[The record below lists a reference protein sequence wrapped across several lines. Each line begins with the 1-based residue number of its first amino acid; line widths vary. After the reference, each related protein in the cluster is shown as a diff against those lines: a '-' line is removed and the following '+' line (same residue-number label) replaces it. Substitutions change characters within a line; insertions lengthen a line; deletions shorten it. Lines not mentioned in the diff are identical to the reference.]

1 MSKEVILVINAGS
14 SSIKYKVFDKQS
26 DQVLASGQCEKIA
39 NPMGIF
45 SIKINGKEDV
55 VELPIPNHSVG
66 IKKMLD
72 ELKNKNVISS
82 LDEIKGIGH
91 RVVMGGRKYDQS
103 IVIDDDVLKV
113 LTEYIPLAPLHNPPE
128 IDTIKEFQ
136 KMLPNVKNI
145 AVFDTSFHT
154 SIPAVN
160 NYALNQE
167 TVKKYGIYRYG
178 MHGTSYR
185 YITQHVQSILN
196 KKDLNLIIC
205 HIGNGASMC
214 CVKNSKSYDTTMGFT
229 PLDGL
234 VMGTRCG
241 NADPSIALFLIRQGW
256 TADQVD
262 NMFNKQSGLKGFTG
276 KNDFRDVNE
285 LASQGNEDAKLVI
298 DMFINRVA
306 NYIAWYA
313 NELENK
319 IDAIIF
325 TAGVGENS
333 NNTVKTIINKAKVL
347 NLTIDD
353 NAFNNKYSDY
363 RLVSTSSSQVP
374 VYQVRTDE
382 ELMIEQDVKS
392 LAK

>member
-1 MSKEVILVINAGS
+1 MKEVILVINAGS
-14 SSIKYKVFDKQS
+14 SSIKDKVFDKAT
-26 DQVLASGQCEKIA
+26 DKVLASGQCEKIG

-45 SIKINGKEDV
+45 SIKVADKKDEF
-55 VELPIPNHSVG
+55 EYAIPNHSVG
-66 IKKMLD
+66 IKKILD

-103 IVIDDDVLKV
+103 IVINDDVLKV

-136 KMLPNVKNI
+136 KMLPNIKNVG
-145 AVFDTSFHT
+145 VFDTSFHT
-154 SIPAVN
+154 TIPATN

-167 TVKKYGIYRYG
+167 AVKKYGIYKYG

-185 YITQHVQSILN
+185 YITSHMKDIL
-196 KKDLNLIIC
+196 KKDNLNLIIC

-214 CVKNSKSYDTTMGFT
+214 CVKNSKSFDTTMGLT

-241 NADPSIALFLIRQGW
+241 TIDPSIGLFLIRQGW
-256 TADQVD
+256 DVDKVD
-262 NMFNKQSGLKGFTG
+262 NTFNKESGLKGFTG
-276 KNDFRDVNE
+276 KNDYRDVE
-285 LASQGNEDAKLVI
+285 KLAKQGDENAKLVI
-298 DMFINRVA
+298 EMFENRIA
-306 NYIAWYA
+306 NYIAQYA

-325 TAGVGENS
+325 TAGIGENGI
-333 NNTVKTIINKAKVL
+333 NTVINVVNKVKVL
-347 NLTIDD
+347 NLDV
-353 NAFNNKYSDY
+353 NNEVVNTSYGDY
-363 RLVSTSSSQVP
+363 RLVTKPSSQVP

-382 ELMIEQDVKS
+382 ELMIEQDVKK
-392 LAK
+392 LTK